1 MLYRLLSSV
10 FLALYLPACAFGQ
23 DLRLVSGEDYAP
35 FAGSNLPGGGMLTQI
50 VQAAFA
56 QQGISTAVTWLP
68 WKRGYLETS
77 QGKYP
82 ATFPYVR
89 TPEREQE
96 FLYSAPIFTFKQH
109 IYSRAGEVYEPDNL
123 PALKGKRF
131 CYPLGWQPPA
141 AIQQML
147 DSGELTPHNPKTL
160 AACAELLLL
169 NRDDFFLAN
178 AMLADTVLRQ
188 MGEQGLALRISES
201 SFPTNTFHLLVS
213 RNYPQG
219 ENLIQHF
226 NQGLASLFESN
237 QYQPLIER
245 YLQQLEASN

>member
-10 FLALYLPACAFGQ
+10 FLALYLPACAFAQ

-56 QQGISTAVTWLP
+56 QQDISTTVTWLP

-96 FLYSAPIFTFKQH
+96 FLYSAPIFTFNQRL
-109 IYSRAGEVYEPDNL
+109 YSRAGEVYEPDNL
-123 PALKGKRF
+123 PALQGKRF
-131 CYPLGWQPPA
+131 CYPLGWQPPT

-147 DSGELTPHNPKTL
+147 DSGELTAHNPKTL
-160 AACAELLLL
+160 AACAEFLLLD
-169 NRDDFFLAN
+169 RDDFFLAN
-178 AMLADTVLRQ
+178 AVLANMVLRQ
-188 MGEQGLALRISES
+188 MGEQALALRTSES
-201 SFPTNTFHLLVS
+201 SFPTNTLHLLVS
-213 RNYPQG
+213 RNYPQA
-219 ENLIQHF
+219 NSLIERF

-237 QYQPLIER
+237 QYQQLIEL
-245 YLQQLEASN
+245 YLQQRETSN